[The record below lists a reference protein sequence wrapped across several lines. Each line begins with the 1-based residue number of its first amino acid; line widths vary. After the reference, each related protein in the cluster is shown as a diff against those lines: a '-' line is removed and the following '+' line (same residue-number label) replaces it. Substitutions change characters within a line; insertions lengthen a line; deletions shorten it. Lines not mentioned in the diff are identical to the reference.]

1 MEKITD
7 ITAAKKRD
15 GSINKKPA
23 VGSSE
28 TDFNRAGNPVRIIWY
43 GNPKDNDS
51 KIAQPGA
58 LNNGFI
64 HGKVNVEATRT
75 TSKSEKG
82 STIDANGMANAI
94 DALGWTPH
102 TNLNSVEYSLTDGI
116 VNNGIAEGEAKLQ
129 GGLGGVHGKVQS
141 FATANGISLAAITD
155 FGKDSIGGAS
165 GASGSKSSGSAA
177 INNNNDDELDDDDL
191 DDLLIDDGSTPRP
204 PKDTSQTDMYGK
216 NLNVRIAKV
225 ENTGTLSGSLNAQAF
240 QGIKNRQ
247 PNKFVPMFYGVTPV
261 ASGNGMSLATYVDT
275 PDRYTFSQ
283 EKENTLYMGSLK
295 NSGDISGEAEVR
307 GGANVTH
314 TYTKTKAVGN
324 GVSLMADSGRNAK
337 RGTTVT
343 LGAVENS
350 GRISGSLKQV
360 SGNTSSNNSV
370 FIQGTAEA
378 LSSGNG
384 ISVLAYAENAQIPKI
399 YASLGEANGNTITG
413 LNNTGRISGE
423 AHIRAGDG
431 AGDRSIN
438 IAATGNGV
446 SLHNNRKVSGPVSWS
461 GWGQKPLATQLRL
474 YGVNNMGMITGN
486 LEAQPGVLYNAA
498 KRGTAIPD
506 MPVVPLLTDKDNV
519 QLTDKGNTTPAKPD
533 NAQNSG
539 YGGILN
545 SNNHRAGL
553 DVRGSGSGI
562 SIFSSNGH
570 ILDLEARKP
579 DELPQQLGTVYNQ
592 GVVSGYAK
600 IYHGYENDS
609 GYSNGYNVVGAGTGI
624 FTDTK
629 LSHSITNTGV
639 ISGSHAAIL
648 TPGGKNDAYSYRNPL
663 PVHTYGT
670 DKLKNYGLMASTLIA
685 GVYRS
690 EGGNSQTP
698 TYGYFDSS
706 LVTQYNQKDPLENL
720 GTKVY
725 LNRGY
730 DYQEIEVADPWLV
743 SGKHKKLVPV
753 RNGKEELIE
762 RVEVGT
768 GGKVSIPADGHTKEF
783 DIINGAVDAAALA
796 NHQDTRSE
804 VLDNN
809 ARLLPRGTVY
819 TSVSGRATQNNA
831 LNGIADHARDTT
843 LGAGVSYGVTD
854 SFTVGAAVSGSR
866 EKLDG
871 ELNSKL
877 KGNAVFGSVFA
888 VKGFGD
894 FTLTGGAAYGRS
906 SLKGSRNISNGYD
919 SGSYDARIK
928 PSVASVFAEGKY
940 AFRLNDAIS
949 YEPKVMLA
957 YNRVRTDSVSENGV
971 GGLQVSGRSFNT
983 VDAGI
988 GQDLRFT
995 HQLPAGKLSAKVSL
1009 DYIHTSGQ
1017 KDLTARFNGAQ
1028 NGFAIRTAKNKST
1041 VRAGVGAE
1049 YESVGG
1055 LVLRAGLADSI
1066 RKSRS
1071 DWQANF
1077 GVGLKF

>member
-216 NLNVRIAKV
+216 DLNMRIAKV

-261 ASGNGMSLATYVDT
+261 ASGNGVSLATYVDT

-337 RGTTVT
+337 HGTSVT

-413 LNNTGRISGE
+413 LN
-423 AHIRAGDG
+423 
-431 AGDRSIN
+431 
-438 IAATGNGV
+438 
-446 SLHNNRKVSGPVSWS
+446 K
-461 GWGQKPLATQLRL
+461 
-474 YGVNNMGMITGN
+474 
-486 LEAQPGVLYNAA
+486 
-498 KRGTAIPD
+498 
-506 MPVVPLLTDKDNV
+506 
-519 QLTDKGNTTPAKPD
+519 
-533 NAQNSG
+533 
-539 YGGILN
+539 
-545 SNNHRAGL
+545 HRAH
-553 DVRGSGSGI
+553 
-562 SIFSSNGH
+562 F
-570 ILDLEARKP
+570 
-579 DELPQQLGTVYNQ
+579 
-592 GVVSGYAK
+592 
-600 IYHGYENDS
+600 
-609 GYSNGYNVVGAGTGI
+609 
-624 FTDTK
+624 
-629 LSHSITNTGV
+629 
-639 ISGSHAAIL
+639 
-648 TPGGKNDAYSYRNPL
+648 
-663 PVHTYGT
+663 
-670 DKLKNYGLMASTLIA
+670 
-685 GVYRS
+685 
-690 EGGNSQTP
+690 
-698 TYGYFDSS
+698 
-706 LVTQYNQKDPLENL
+706 
-720 GTKVY
+720 
-725 LNRGY
+725 
-730 DYQEIEVADPWLV
+730 
-743 SGKHKKLVPV
+743 
-753 RNGKEELIE
+753 
-762 RVEVGT
+762 
-768 GGKVSIPADGHTKEF
+768 
-783 DIINGAVDAAALA
+783 
-796 NHQDTRSE
+796 
-804 VLDNN
+804 
-809 ARLLPRGTVY
+809 
-819 TSVSGRATQNNA
+819 
-831 LNGIADHARDTT
+831 
-843 LGAGVSYGVTD
+843 
-854 SFTVGAAVSGSR
+854 
-866 EKLDG
+866 
-871 ELNSKL
+871 
-877 KGNAVFGSVFA
+877 
-888 VKGFGD
+888 
-894 FTLTGGAAYGRS
+894 GRS
-906 SLKGSRNISNGYD
+906 PHSRGRRRGRPQHQYRCH
-919 SGSYDARIK
+919 GQRR
-928 PSVASVFAEGKY
+928 VA
-940 AFRLNDAIS
+940 
-949 YEPKVMLA
+949 
-957 YNRVRTDSVSENGV
+957 
-971 GGLQVSGRSFNT
+971 
-983 VDAGI
+983 
-988 GQDLRFT
+988 
-995 HQLPAGKLSAKVSL
+995 
-1009 DYIHTSGQ
+1009 
-1017 KDLTARFNGAQ
+1017 AQ
-1028 NGFAIRTAKNKST
+1028 QPQ
-1041 VRAGVGAE
+1041 
-1049 YESVGG
+1049 
-1055 LVLRAGLADSI
+1055 SI
-1066 RKSRS
+1066 RPR
-1071 DWQANF
+1071 
-1077 GVGLKF
+1077 

>member
-1 MEKITD
+1 M
-7 ITAAKKRD
+7 
-15 GSINKKPA
+15 
-23 VGSSE
+23 
-28 TDFNRAGNPVRIIWY
+28 
-43 GNPKDNDS
+43 
-51 KIAQPGA
+51 
-58 LNNGFI
+58 
-64 HGKVNVEATRT
+64 
-75 TSKSEKG
+75 
-82 STIDANGMANAI
+82 
-94 DALGWTPH
+94 
-102 TNLNSVEYSLTDGI
+102 
-116 VNNGIAEGEAKLQ
+116 
-129 GGLGGVHGKVQS
+129 HGKVQS

-191 DDLLIDDGSTPRP
+191 DDLLIDNGSTPRP
-204 PKDTSQTDMYGK
+204 PKYTSQTDMYGK

-261 ASGNGMSLATYVDT
+261 ASGNGVSLATYVDT

-337 RGTTVT
+337 HGTTVT

-670 DKLKNYGLMASTLIA
+670 DKLKNYGLMAGTLIA

-743 SGKHKKLVPV
+743 SGKRKKLVPV

-762 RVEVGT
+762 RVEVGA

-783 DIINGAVDAAALA
+783 DIINGAVDASGKDSSYTATGDLAGKIVNGAGVDKGALVAEQNIKLDNSIVNGYAHALYLADGAAVNANDTTFNANGFRVNRNINPLA
-796 NHQDTRSE
+796 VRGDAGKN
-804 VLDNN
+804 VLDIS
-809 ARLLPRGTVY
+809 GS
-819 TSVSGRATQNNA
+819 SVI
-831 LNGIADHARDTT
+831 NGNMNFGDGDDSLTIADEHVRMNGRTVD
-843 LGAGVSYGVTD
+843 LGAGENTFNLGRANNAGRSNRGKRETPA
-854 SFTVGAAVSGSR
+854 GAIVVNYDVLGATNVNVNRNALIASDVNMRDTNKLAVASNAQ
-866 EKLDG
+866 LTYQADG
-871 ELNSKL
+871 ETQHALY
-877 KGNAVFGSVFA
+877 NANGS
-888 VKGFGD
+888 
-894 FTLTGGAAYGRS
+894 TLTLDVRG
-906 SLKGSRNISNGYD
+906 KVQ
-919 SGSYDARIK
+919 
-928 PSVASVFAEGKY
+928 VAS
-940 AFRLNDAIS
+940 
-949 YEPKVMLA
+949 
-957 YNRVRTDSVSENGV
+957 
-971 GGLQVSGRSFNT
+971 SGRSDT
-983 VDAGI
+983 
-988 GQDLRFT
+988 
-995 HQLPAGKLSAKVSL
+995 PSKLSFGRDV
-1009 DYIHTSGQ
+1009 D
-1017 KDLTARFNGAQ
+1017 D
-1028 NGFAIRTAKNKST
+1028 
-1041 VRAGVGAE
+1041 
-1049 YESVGG
+1049 G
-1055 LVLRAGLADSI
+1055 LSEDPNAPTPPAPM
-1066 RKSRS
+1066 
-1071 DWQANF
+1071 W
-1077 GVGLKF
+1077 